1 VLGGASRSKS
11 RKYGQDIEETKLII
25 MISRVLET
33 RIDKGNRTNA
43 VVITMNIAATMRRK
57 AEIGVMMRTRG

>member
-1 VLGGASRSKS
+1 
-11 RKYGQDIEETKLII
+11 

-57 AEIGVMMRTRG
+57 ADIVVMIRTRG